1 MTEDTTTNDQ
11 EVVAESDEGDINA
24 PAELRAA
31 YKREKAEN
39 KKLKAQLMDNAYRQ
53 AGLDTSGGLGK
64 AIARLY
70 EGEPDAEAILAYAK
84 EEFGYEQASAPEN
97 PAQPV
102 IQQQQATLDAI
113 NQVGT
118 PVNPQ
123 TEIEA
128 LIEAEKSGDFAT
140 AGAIKA
146 EQLKRLFGP

>member
-1 MTEDTTTNDQ
+1 MTEETTTNDQ
-11 EVVAESDEGDINA
+11 ETVVDSEEGDINA

-39 KKLKAQLMDNAYRQ
+39 KKLKAQLMETAYQQ
-53 AGLDTSGGLGK
+53 AGLDTSSGLGK

-70 EGEPDAEAILAYAK
+70 DGEPDTESILAYAK
-84 EEFGYEQASAPEN
+84 EEFGYEQTPTPEN

-128 LIEAEKSGDFAT
+128 LVEAEKSGDFVT

-146 EQLKRLFGP
+146 QQLRRLFGT